1 MVEQALHC
9 LEEADT
15 FTAIEFLNQQ
25 PDPLLVA
32 EAYDDLVKDLYW
44 ERRNIPQ
51 VIAMSRA
58 GIQYCF
64 DQAEKVA
71 ASDWETAYSLRSAA
85 KRLTFNLASFTWPGW
100 NEAHIV
106 LEPPHVAEG
115 LDAARLNL
123 RLALELDK
131 GDLALSRAYWMLAGH
146 LLAVKAA
153 AGAEA
158 NFRRAAM
165 YAERAGARADQLLSL
180 AFAAL
185 ANWILEPREN
195 GRRQTYEKARAALA
209 GLEDGDAYQQQ
220 LDGAQAVFFVWDNEA
235 AGKG

>member
-1 MVEQALHC
+1 MVDQALQC

-25 PDPLLVA
+25 PDPLVVS
-32 EAYDDLVKDLYW
+32 EVYYDLVKDLYW
-44 ERRNIPQ
+44 ERSNIPQ
-51 VIAMSRA
+51 VVAMSRA
-58 GIQYCF
+58 GIQYCS
-64 DQAEKVA
+64 DQAEKA
-71 ASDWETAYSLRSAA
+71 AATDWETAYTLRSGA
-85 KRLTFNLASFTWPGW
+85 KRLAYNLASFTWPGW

-131 GDLALSRAYWMLAGH
+131 GDLPLSRAYWMLAGH
-146 LLAVKAA
+146 LLAAKAA

-165 YAERAGARADQLLSL
+165 YAGRAGAPADHLLAL

-185 ANWILEPREN
+185 ANWILEPQNN
-195 GRRQTYEKARAALA
+195 GRRQDYEKARASLA
-209 GLEDGDAYQQQ
+209 GLEDGQAYQQQ
-220 LDGAQAVFFVWDNEA
+220 LDGAQAVFMVRKNDA
-235 AGKG
+235 AGNV

>member
-32 EAYDDLVKDLYW
+32 ETYYDLVKDLYW

-51 VIAMSRA
+51 VIAISRA
-58 GIQYCF
+58 GIQYCS
-64 DQAEKVA
+64 DQAEKAA
-71 ASDWETAYSLRSAA
+71 ASDWETAYTMRSAA
-85 KRLTFNLASFTWPGW
+85 KRLAYNLASFTWPGW

-131 GDLALSRAYWMLAGH
+131 GDLPLSRAYWMLAGH
-146 LLAVKAA
+146 LLAAKAA

-165 YAERAGARADQLLSL
+165 YAGRAGAPADHLLAL

-185 ANWILEPREN
+185 ANWILEPQDN
-195 GRRQTYEKARAALA
+195 GRRQAYETARSRLA
-209 GLEDGDAYQQQ
+209 TLEEGDAYLQQ
-220 LDGAQAVFFVWDNEA
+220 LDEARAVYMEQNRS
-235 AGKG
+235 GG